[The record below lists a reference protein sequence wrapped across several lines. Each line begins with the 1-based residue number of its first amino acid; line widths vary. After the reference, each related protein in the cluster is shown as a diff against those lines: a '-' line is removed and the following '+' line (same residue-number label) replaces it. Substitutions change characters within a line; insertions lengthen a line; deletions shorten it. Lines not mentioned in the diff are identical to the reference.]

1 MPLESS
7 TLQTRRWPRV
17 RPHYGGAPRS
27 GPHTLRSYTPYQR
40 EGQSSTSSPR
50 PSAAICNSMANRP
63 SHCVELTQRR
73 SIALCCRHRYGR
85 VGRDGMAYE
94 ALEEPTW
101 QMANQAP
108 NRSDSPSRVCTPKP
122 SFAMLFADM
131 NFSVSALQIP
141 HDAQTETSQCKLW
154 YTIEELRRLLDKQA
168 IMHVTHPG

>member
-1 MPLESS
+1 MESS

-63 SHCVELTQRR
+63 SHCVELTKRR

-101 QMANQAP
+101 QMANQATR
-108 NRSDSPSRVCTPKP
+108 NWRRSVLYCHRVRSWQRIWGIIGQRHQKVKKPLRDRLKRRWPPPSQR
-122 SFAMLFADM
+122 S
-131 NFSVSALQIP
+131 S
-141 HDAQTETSQCKLW
+141 
-154 YTIEELRRLLDKQA
+154 
-168 IMHVTHPG
+168 

>member
-1 MPLESS
+1 MLLESS

-85 VGRDGMAYE
+85 VGRDGMADE
-94 ALEEPTW
+94 ALEEPAW
-101 QMANQAP
+101 QMVGVAYAT
-108 NRSDSPSRVCTPKP
+108 R
-122 SFAMLFADM
+122 
-131 NFSVSALQIP
+131 
-141 HDAQTETSQCKLW
+141 W
-154 YTIEELRRLLDKQA
+154 RRLVLYCHRVRSWQRIWGIIGQRLQEVKKPLRDRLRQLWPA
-168 IMHVTHPG
+168 PSQRSY

>member
-1 MPLESS
+1 MESS
-7 TLQTRRWPRV
+7 TLQTRRRPRV

-101 QMANQAP
+101 QMANQATR
-108 NRSDSPSRVCTPKP
+108 N
-122 SFAMLFADM
+122 
-131 NFSVSALQIP
+131 
-141 HDAQTETSQCKLW
+141 W
-154 YTIEELRRLLDKQA
+154 RRLVLYCHRVRSWQRIWGIIGQRLRKVKQPLRD
-168 IMHVTHPG
+168 HLKRLWPPPSQRSS

>member
-1 MPLESS
+1 MLLESS
-7 TLQTRRWPRV
+7 TLQTRPTRRWPRV

-50 PSAAICNSMANRP
+50 PSAAICNSKANRP

-101 QMANQAP
+101 QMANQATR
-108 NRSDSPSRVCTPKP
+108 NWRRLVLYCHRVRSWQRIWGIIGQRLQEVKKP
-122 SFAMLFADM
+122 LRDR
-131 NFSVSALQIP
+131 LK
-141 HDAQTETSQCKLW
+141 KLW
-154 YTIEELRRLLDKQA
+154 PASSQLIY
-168 IMHVTHPG
+168 

>member
-1 MPLESS
+1 MFIGVAPSVKPAIKAYGPS
-7 TLQTRRWPRV
+7 KAHGPRWK
-17 RPHYGGAPRS
+17 
-27 GPHTLRSYTPYQR
+27 T
-40 EGQSSTSSPR
+40 
-50 PSAAICNSMANRP
+50 
-63 SHCVELTQRR
+63 
-73 SIALCCRHRYGR
+73 
-85 VGRDGMAYE
+85 D
-94 ALEEPTW
+94 
-101 QMANQAP
+101 AP